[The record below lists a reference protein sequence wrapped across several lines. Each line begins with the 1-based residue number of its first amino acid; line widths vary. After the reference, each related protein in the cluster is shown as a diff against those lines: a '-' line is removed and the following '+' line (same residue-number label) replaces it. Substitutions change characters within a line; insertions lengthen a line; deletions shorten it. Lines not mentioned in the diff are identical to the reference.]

1 MSALGFH
8 SYRMRVLL
16 VSVNSHSHRSA
27 EPRKRPIQ
35 RRSQALVERVLDE
48 ATRIFDLDGYAA
60 STTNRIAEAAGI
72 SIGSLYQYFP
82 NKDSILVALA
92 ERHVSLASVELER
105 LAQRLHDLQPEPDE
119 LATIVV
125 DVLTSFHE
133 HDQLHRLIWHM
144 PRSPQLQAKLDELTD
159 AMAIGLTAHL
169 TRFGHGEATAN
180 IRAQLIISALDGWIH
195 TLSLTPTTSSEI
207 RHLTATLLAP

>member
-1 MSALGFH
+1 
-8 SYRMRVLL
+8 MRVLL

-48 ATRIFDLDGYAA
+48 ATRIFDQDGYAA
-60 STTNRIAEAAGI
+60 STTNRIADAAGI

-92 ERHVSLASVELER
+92 ERHVTQASVELES
-105 LAQRLHDLQPEPDE
+105 LAQRLHHLQPEPAE
-119 LATIVV
+119 LANLIV

-159 AMAIGLTAHL
+159 AMATGLTTHL
-169 TRFGHGEATAN
+169 IRFGHHEATAPV
-180 IRAQLIISALDGWIH
+180 RAQLVVSALDGWIH
-195 TLSLTPTTSSEI
+195 SLSLTPATGAEM
-207 RHLTATLLAP
+207 RHLTTRLITL